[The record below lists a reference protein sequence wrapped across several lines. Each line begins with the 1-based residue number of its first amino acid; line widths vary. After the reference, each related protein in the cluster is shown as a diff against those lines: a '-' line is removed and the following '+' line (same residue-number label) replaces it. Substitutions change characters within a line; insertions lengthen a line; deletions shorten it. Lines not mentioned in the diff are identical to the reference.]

1 LQAGF
6 FRYDDFGFPSRKQGC
21 RVRLAAEASIPLAP
35 DARQLARG
43 LARALD
49 RQGWRSLLEFPLAS
63 GRRADLIAIDEGG
76 RFLIVEIKTTAGDY
90 RADRKWRE
98 YLDYCDF
105 FAFAV
110 PEGFPVS
117 LLPPEVGLIM
127 ADAYDAVS
135 HRPAM
140 PAPAPLASARRRQ
153 MLIRFS
159 RAGADRLRRLLDPE
173 TGIGG
178 PPGAPVVF

>member
-1 LQAGF
+1 
-6 FRYDDFGFPSRKQGC
+6 
-21 RVRLAAEASIPLAP
+21 VRLAAEASVPLAP
-35 DARQLARG
+35 DARLLARG

-63 GRRADLIAIDEGG
+63 GRRADLIAVDEGG